1 MAPMSTQR
9 STAGVAVLHNKLYA
23 LGGRDGLSV
32 LLYLKKNVTS
42 QWPLVRILLPAQRG
56 ELRPAHKQVEPCCKH
71 VQAARRCWGGSFT
84 VLFFSLLSSFDI
96 IWHLVLGGG
105 GERVPLRH
113 RRPRRTCRLQSSAVE
128 VQLHGKVYSHSNWKN
143 AFNCKYEPWISS
155 ITVIVT
161 IVSWFRYDPATDTWT
176 MVANLSVGRDAI
188 GDKQS
193 LFVYLLMLM
202 HFYSR
207 RLCVG

>member
-1 MAPMSTQR
+1 MESYDPHTNKWSPVANMCKR
-9 STAGVAVLHNKLYA
+9 RGGVGV
-23 LGGRDGLSV
+23 GLS
-32 LLYLKKNVTS
+32 
-42 QWPLVRILLPAQRG
+42 
-56 ELRPAHKQVEPCCKH
+56 
-71 VQAARRCWGGSFT
+71 
-84 VLFFSLLSSFDI
+84 LSSFF
-96 IWHLVLGGG
+96 HCFLALTSLGGG

-161 IVSWFRYDPATDTWT
+161 IVSWCRYDPATDTWT

-202 HFYSR
+202 LMQFYSR

>member
-1 MAPMSTQR
+1 M
-9 STAGVAVLHNKLYA
+9 AVLHNKLYA
-23 LGGRDGLSV
+23 LGGRDGSSV
-32 LLYLKKNVTS
+32 LLKIRLELHNGHWSGSSCLRSVESYDPHTNKWSPVANMCK
-42 QWPLVRILLPAQRG
+42 RRG
-56 ELRPAHKQVEPCCKH
+56 GVGVGL
-71 VQAARRCWGGSFT
+71 S
-84 VLFFSLLSSFDI
+84 LSSFFSLLSSFDI

-161 IVSWFRYDPATDTWT
+161 IVSWCRYDPATDTWT

-202 HFYSR
+202 LFYSR

>member
-1 MAPMSTQR
+1 MAIGQDPPACAAWRVTTRTQT
-9 STAGVAVLHNKLYA
+9 SGALLQTCASGEAVLGWVFHY
-23 LGGRDGLSV
+23 
-32 LLYLKKNVTS
+32 
-42 QWPLVRILLPAQRG
+42 PL
-56 ELRPAHKQVEPCCKH
+56 
-71 VQAARRCWGGSFT
+71 
-84 VLFFSLLSSFDI
+84 FSLLSSFDI

-161 IVSWFRYDPATDTWT
+161 IVSWCRYDPATDTWT

-202 HFYSR
+202 LMHFYSR